1 MLEKIGL
8 PAKPS
13 MRGSNWVIDASHC
26 QGCSSQFTF
35 LNRKHHC
42 RRCGGLFC
50 NSCTQQRM
58 ILRGQGDSPVR
69 ICDPCKNLEEAAR
82 FEMRYGHKN
91 RAGKGGPKLM
101 QRHEDDVLNEICGSD
116 GQHPFSSARETRT
129 ERLPDLQRA
138 GSSASCSNL
147 DGETVVRG
155 KKGGTSPNISMDI
168 YNHAINGSNSPEELR
183 QQALEEKKKYR
194 ILKGEGKSDE
204 ALQAFKRGKELERQ
218 AGALELALRKSR
230 RNASSLASTQKT
242 NDDHH
247 ESGRKNKLLSQ
258 SVKEEK
264 DDLTAELRELGW
276 SDADMH
282 DADKKSVKITL
293 EGELSRLLGDNPKK
307 PSLGNGAANIDKTQ
321 VLALKKKALM
331 FKREGKLAEAKEELK
346 RAKVLEKQLEEQE
359 LLAEA
364 DESDDELSA
373 VVRNMDDYD
382 DNDNGN
388 QDGLSLDFMR
398 GPGFDTPDLA
408 GVAND
413 AAYDDNFEVT
423 DADMND
429 PAIAAA
435 LKSFGWTEDANHLD
449 DTVSKSVPM
458 DAEALRREV
467 QSLKRGALKLKREG
481 KVTQAME
488 QLKKAKL
495 LEQDLEN
502 LQSDGHSTNTQS
514 SNVGSNSIQRTSNLQ
529 IDHADDEIITTTKPL
544 KKSPPKSKLVIQ
556 RELLSLKKKAL
567 ALRREGKMDEAEEE
581 LKKGKVLEQQLE
593 ELESASK
600 PMVSKSSLD
609 RKDLEP
615 FQKHEDV
622 TEEDADVTEQDMHDP
637 ALLSILKNLG
647 WEDGEVEIGSERRK
661 SSIEIN
667 TPSEH
672 TTDMRNKPEIHD
684 HRPKSKAAIQKEL
697 LSIKRKALALRRQG
711 KLDEAEE
718 ELRMAKILE
727 AQMAEMEAASQ
738 EQSCDASITQEKY
751 ESVGGMLTVGKVS
764 DSIGLNDDVMMDV
777 SESAKALHDIGWK
790 ESASVQPPFATSS
803 IPASETSLPNKEMSQ
818 SVAKHSDDVPQS
830 NEHVNAMDL
839 LTGNYQNYGHFV
851 IQKPPNSGNS
861 DTRISKRK
869 MGAEDE
875 ISYANAP
882 SHMAEKREKRITKA
896 EKTPHSD
903 VSSAPESDPQSDHSS
918 RQQEVLTRKRKA
930 VALKREGKL
939 AEAREE
945 LRQAKL
951 LENSLEAAAH
961 HADAGNMNAS
971 GFISNDNIVAPEH
984 SRNQAPKPISSRD
997 RFKLQQESLGHK
1009 RQALK
1014 LRREGRIEESEAEF
1028 ELAKAIETRLE
1039 ELGSSDPYHIK
1050 SKNKVEADNGV
1061 GVEDLLD
1068 PQLLSALKAIGWQD
1082 VDIVEQ
1088 APQQPEAQLNV
1099 VRNESQEKGQLEER
1113 IKAEKVQA
1121 LNLKRAGQQAEALDA
1136 LRRAKQLEKKL
1147 NSMVS

>member
-26 QGCSSQFTF
+26 QGCSSQFTL

-101 QRHEDDVLNEICGSD
+101 QRHKDDVLNEILGSD
-116 GQHPFSSARETRT
+116 GQHPFSSARETST

-155 KKGGTSPNISMDI
+155 KKGDTSLNISMDI
-168 YNHAINGSNSPEELR
+168 YDHAINEKGSNSPEELR

-230 RNASSLASTQKT
+230 KNASSLASTQKT

-258 SVKEEK
+258 SAKEEK

-282 DADKKSVKITL
+282 GSVKKSVIITL
-293 EGELSRLLGDNPKK
+293 EGELSSLLGDNPKI
-307 PSLGNGAANIDKTQ
+307 PSLGNGTSNIDKTQ

-331 FKREGKLAEAKEELK
+331 FKREGKLSEAKEELK

-359 LLAEA
+359 LLADA

-373 VVRNMDDYD
+373 LVRNMDDYD
-382 DNDNGN
+382 DNYNGN
-388 QDGLSLDFMR
+388 QDDLSLNFMK
-398 GPGFDTPDLA
+398 GPGFDMADLA

-429 PAIAAA
+429 PVIAVA
-435 LKSFGWTEDANHLD
+435 LKSFGWNEDANHLD

-458 DAEALRREV
+458 DAETLRREV
-467 QSLKRGALKLKREG
+467 QSLKRGALKLKQEG
-481 KVTQAME
+481 NVTQAME

-495 LEQDLEN
+495 LEQNLEN
-502 LQSDGHSTNTQS
+502 LRSDGHSTNTQS

-529 IDHADDEIITTTKPL
+529 IDHTDDEIITTTKPL

-556 RELLSLKKKAL
+556 RELLSVKKKAL

-622 TEEDADVTEQDMHDP
+622 TEEDTDVTEQDMHDP

-647 WEDGEVEIGSERRK
+647 WEDGEVETGSERRK

-667 TPSEH
+667 SPSEH

-718 ELRMAKILE
+718 ELRMAKVLE

-738 EQSCDASITQEKY
+738 VQSCDASITQERY
-751 ESVGGMLTVGKVS
+751 ESVGVMLTIGKVS

-777 SESAKALHDIGWK
+777 SESAKAVQDMDWK

-803 IPASETSLPNKEMSQ
+803 ISASETLRPNKEMSE
-818 SVAKHSDDVPQS
+818 SVAKHSDVVPPS

-839 LTGNYQNYGHFV
+839 LTGNDENYGHFV
-851 IQKPPNSGNS
+851 IQKPANSGNS

-882 SHMAEKREKRITKA
+882 GHMAEKREKAK
-896 EKTPHSD
+896 KTPHND

-918 RQQEVLTRKRKA
+918 RQQEVLTHKRKA

-939 AEAREE
+939 TEAREE

-951 LENSLEAAAH
+951 LEKSLEAAAH

-1088 APQQPEAQLNV
+1088 QAPQQPEAQLNV

-1121 LNLKRAGQQAEALDA
+1121 LNLKRAGRQAEALEA